1 MVRESGN
8 RIARSAAG
16 LVVGLFLL
24 ASGVGHAQVQVEL
37 SRTSLSVGE
46 RFIYDIQIDHED
58 PNDVVIP
65 EVTFPGFRLVEGPS
79 VRPATRISADQRSRI
94 VAIRLGF
101 EAVEP
106 GRYVL
111 DPVLIEVAGQV
122 FQTPPR
128 LMEVGPRGARDQVP
142 FLARWVVPEDP
153 LFVGESRAVSL
164 EIYNADD
171 FVYPS
176 KITVQAPNQAIF
188 EEVQGLGSIGRMVVD
203 GVTLYEIPVAV
214 FMVTPSAAGAI
225 RMESAGVEWEGLT
238 ATAPSVSMTVVDA
251 PLAIAASGAVG
262 RFSLSASVDSSTISA
277 TETVLLTVRL
287 DGAGNLHFLQLPEI
301 TIEGFLVESEE
312 RDERLL
318 PSDNGYSGHI
328 EVRFTLRPIG
338 TGTGRVTIGEFAHFD
353 RFLNRVVRTKIPG
366 FEVQI
371 TSVKEPVTDAGQEF
385 SFELLRSDQIASVEP
400 RNWYRNPT
408 SYGLFA
414 PGLLVLLAFRIWKR
428 RGSQITLIGLAAFVF
443 VAAASDDLPWTDIN
457 RALELYDAGDLTGAI
472 HAFQDA
478 SRRAPE
484 SPGIQHNLA
493 VLYYQQGDIG
503 RSVYAAREAV
513 RQNPSSERI
522 RDTQLLIE
530 RAAGLDRSVSPRHI
544 VHPDL
549 IFGALAGAANLFFV
563 FLAFPGKPN
572 GLRRAG
578 LLAIGRILLG
588 VITVA
593 LVIGLVMAARVHE
606 NQVGV
611 ALAELSLRRIPSQAA
626 ESWLNLAAGTA
637 VDLITQ
643 KDGFV
648 LVRTDLGLEGWVNMD
663 SILWPQ
669 NPAISVLR
677 YRSFVL

>member
-1 MVRESGN
+1 MVRESRN
-8 RIARSAAG
+8 RIARSASG
-16 LVVGLFLL
+16 LVVALLLL

-37 SRTSLSVGE
+37 SHRALSVGE
-46 RFIYDIQIDHED
+46 RLTYDIQIDYED
-58 PNDVVIP
+58 PDDVVVP
-65 EVTFPGFRLVEGPS
+65 EVAFPGFRLVEGPS
-79 VRPATRISADQRSRI
+79 VRPATRISVDQRSR
-94 VAIRLGF
+94 VVEIRLGF

-122 FQTPPR
+122 FQTPVK
-128 LMEVGPRGARDQVP
+128 LVEVGRRGARDQVP

-164 EIYNADD
+164 EIYNADE

-176 KITVQAPNQAIF
+176 EIAVQAPAQAIT
-188 EEVQGLGSIGRMVVD
+188 EEVQGLGSIGQSVVD

-214 FMVTPSAAGAI
+214 FMVTPSAAGSI
-225 RMESAGVEWEGLT
+225 RMESAQVEWEGLT
-238 ATAPSVSMTVVDA
+238 STAPSVSMIVVDA
-251 PLAIAASGAVG
+251 PPAIAASGAVG
-262 RFSLSASVDSSTISA
+262 RFSLSASVDGATISA
-277 TETVLLTVRL
+277 TETVVLTVRL

-301 TIEGFLVESEE
+301 TVDGFRIESEE
-312 RDERLL
+312 RDERLT
-318 PSDNGYSGHI
+318 PVDIGYSGYI
-328 EVRFTLRPIG
+328 EDRLTLRPIG
-338 TGTGRVTIGEFAHFD
+338 AGTGRVTIDQFAHFD
-353 RFLNRVVRTKIPG
+353 RSLNRVVRTRIPV

-371 TSVKEPVTDAGQEF
+371 TPVKEPVTDEGPEF
-385 SFELLRSDQIASVEP
+385 SFELLRSEEIRSVEP
-400 RNWYRNPT
+400 RNWYRNPM
-408 SYGLFA
+408 SYGLFV
-414 PGLLVLLAFRIWKR
+414 PGLLVLLVLRIWKR
-428 RGSQITLIGLAAFVF
+428 RGSQASLIALAAFVF
-443 VAAASDDLPWTDIN
+443 VAAASDDLPWPEIN

-472 HAFQDA
+472 HAFEDT
-478 SRRAPE
+478 SRRAPG

-513 RQNPSSERI
+513 RLNPSSGRI

-530 RAAGLDRSVSPRHI
+530 RAAGLERSVPARHI

-549 IFGALAGAANLFFV
+549 VFGVLAGVVNVFCVLLV
-563 FLAFPGKPN
+563 FLGRQK

-578 LLAIGRILLG
+578 LLAIGQILLG
-588 VITVA
+588 VIAIA
-593 LVIGLVMAARVHE
+593 LTIGLVMAAGVHE
-606 NQVGV
+606 DQVGV
-611 ALAELSLRRIPSQAA
+611 VLEELSLRRIPSHAA

-663 SILWPQ
+663 SILWPR

-677 YRSFVL
+677 YRAFVM